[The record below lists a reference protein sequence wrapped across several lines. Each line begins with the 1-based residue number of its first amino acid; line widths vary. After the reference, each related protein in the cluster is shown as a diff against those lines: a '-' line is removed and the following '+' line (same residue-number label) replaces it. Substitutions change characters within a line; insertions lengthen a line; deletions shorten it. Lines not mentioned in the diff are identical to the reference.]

1 MTIVPMQTQ
10 QRTDV
15 DLRCQ
20 VFAGLGTD
28 DSKFD
33 QILSVLKAKANPK
46 ASPMSNVGSAEAD
59 RILLGILPED
69 GNKAY
74 PIVVPTEAPECSS
87 FDSSQFSSE
96 DHGTP
101 RLLKHHQKQLTQ
113 FGVQAILGYMMFT
126 PKEI

>member
-10 QRTDV
+10 QCIDV

-20 VFAGLGTD
+20 AIAGLGTD

-33 QILSVLKAKANPK
+33 QILSVLKAKA
-46 ASPMSNVGSAEAD
+46 SPMSNVGSAEAD
-59 RILLGILPED
+59 RILLELGFLPED

-87 FDSSQFSSE
+87 FHSSQFSSE
-96 DHGTP
+96 DNGTP
-101 RLLKHHQKQLTQ
+101 QL
-113 FGVQAILGYMMFT
+113 
-126 PKEI
+126 